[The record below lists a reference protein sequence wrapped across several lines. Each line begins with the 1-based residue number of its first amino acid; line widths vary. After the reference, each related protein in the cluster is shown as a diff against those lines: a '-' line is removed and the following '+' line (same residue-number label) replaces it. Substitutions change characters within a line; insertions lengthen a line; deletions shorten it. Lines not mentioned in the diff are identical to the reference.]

1 MHNPHESKTDLGAPL
16 DGAVMVLLVDDQAMI
31 GEAVRRSLA
40 SEAGIDFHFCS
51 DPQQAVAVANQ
62 IKPTVIL
69 QDLVMPGVDG
79 LTLLAAYRGNPATRD
94 IPIIVLSTKEEPT
107 VKSAAFAAGANDY
120 LVKLPD
126 AIELVARIRYHSRSY
141 IALQQ
146 RDEAYRAL
154 RESQQ
159 QLLETNLVLQRL
171 MNSDGLTGL
180 SNRRHFDE
188 YLEMEW
194 RRSLREQSQLSL
206 LMIDVDYFKS
216 YNDTFG
222 HVAGDEA
229 LRQVAEAPRGLFCPR
244 SRAARSMALG
254 GNLWRLGLPR
264 LARQQVAQA
273 LRIQRPAEQES
284 LQFVA
289 LLVAQDMHL
298 PFGLHPLGGDPQV
311 QGVAE
316 IDDGLHD
323 RTVAPGLLHAGDE
336 ALVDLDAVEGIGAQ
350 VAERGI
356 AGTEVVHVEA
366 DAQFLEGRHGPQR
379 AVDIVEH
386 DVLGHLQL

>member
-229 LRQVAEAPRGLFCPR
+229 LRQVAGAIREGCSR
-244 SRAARSMALG
+244 SSDLAARYGGEEFAHGPAGHLAGRRAAAG
-254 GNLWRLGLPR
+254 GKGP
-264 LARQQVAQA
+264 AYGGEPADQP
-273 LRIQRPAEQES
+273 RPA
-284 LQFVA
+284 
-289 LLVAQDMHL
+289 
-298 PFGLHPLGGDPQV
+298 
-311 QGVAE
+311 
-316 IDDGLHD
+316 
-323 RTVAPGLLHAGDE
+323 TPGLVPDRQHRRQHPGAGRRRTDLPGSHRDGRPG
-336 ALVDLDAVEGIGAQ
+336 ALPGQEQWPQPGWPDGTTGAAGPGGLSGARRPC
-350 VAERGI
+350 VA
-356 AGTEVVHVEA
+356 
-366 DAQFLEGRHGPQR
+366 GRH
-379 AVDIVEH
+379 
-386 DVLGHLQL
+386 